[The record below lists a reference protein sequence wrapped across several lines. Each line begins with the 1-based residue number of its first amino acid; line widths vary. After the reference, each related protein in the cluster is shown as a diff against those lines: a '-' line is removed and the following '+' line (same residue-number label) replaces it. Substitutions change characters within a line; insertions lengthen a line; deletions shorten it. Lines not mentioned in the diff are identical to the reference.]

1 MYIQVVIVR
10 DNRQQRWTER
20 RWVHMHT
27 TMTDKA
33 LALSSLPCACANM
46 RRATR
51 AITQLYDAALRP
63 MGLRITQFTLLQVLE
78 RTGEPMTQAALGDF
92 LALDSTTLTRTL
104 RPLEQ
109 ATWIRRVEGRDAR
122 ERRIELAP
130 PGRRVLERA
139 TPAWE
144 RVQRRLRTGLGQR
157 DWAALQKLLT
167 TTLTAARSVSRN
179 KS

>member
-1 MYIQVVIVR
+1 
-10 DNRQQRWTER
+10 
-20 RWVHMHT
+20 MHT

-33 LALSSLPCACANM
+33 LALSPLPCACANL

-51 AITQLYDAALRP
+51 AITQLYDAALRS

-78 RTGEPMTQAALGDF
+78 RAGGPMTQAALGDV
-92 LALDSTTLTRTL
+92 LALDSTTLSRTL

-109 ATWIRRVEGRDAR
+109 AKWIRRVEGRDAR

-130 PGRRVLERA
+130 LGRRVLERA

-144 RVQRRLRTGLGQR
+144 RVQRRLRTDLRQR
-157 DWAALQKLLT
+157 DWAALRKLMT
-167 TTLTAARSVSRN
+167 AALTAARGVSRD
-179 KS
+179 K